1 MKRKKS
7 PLWKARTFAETV
19 LPKRGTLFD
28 LRSSV
33 QRMLTNGKV
42 KGHVVP
48 NVNYIVQTKVGTK

>member
-7 PLWKARTFAETV
+7 PLWKVSASAETI
-19 LPKRGTLFD
+19 LPKRGTLLD

-33 QRMLTNGKV
+33 QWMLADGKV

-48 NVNYIVQTKVGTK
+48 SVN